1 MYSST
6 VTSTQTAEPFNM
18 VEFCKQNER
27 EYMSLGIPVYDLTV
41 RSFCRFCYITPAHHS
56 LAQLQAETLNTHLSS
71 IFQCTEHIR
80 ARITPFTSMY
90 FLDFVDNSGV
100 RIDKRTDLD
109 IFDGEKGDE
118 GYHQMKPLGSDYNA
132 PCKLQIYIL
141 HSARSY
147 EIRSHHQLLKTIKF
161 PARVIRTVQC
171 S

>member
-1 MYSST
+1 MILLFDRFVVS
-6 VTSTQTAEPFNM
+6 AILPLL
-18 VEFCKQNER
+18 R
-27 EYMSLGIPVYDLTV
+27 SLT
-41 RSFCRFCYITPAHHS
+41 
-56 LAQLQAETLNTHLSS
+56 QLQAEMPNTHLSS
-71 IFQCTEHIR
+71 IFQCTKHIR

-100 RIDKRTDLD
+100 RIDEHTDLD

-147 EIRSHHQLLKTIKF
+147 EIRS
-161 PARVIRTVQC
+161 
-171 S
+171 